1 MPMRRII
8 TCTCRN
14 RTSIAASGVSC
25 LLYVLASCL
34 LFFPM
39 FAIGQDLDA
48 AVGQYAWLQDPRDGS
63 TPPPLNIV
71 LDCSR
76 GEIGVARGW
85 ANDNLFSTNVTARM
99 QFRVCPLELSV
110 AALDNANVLVVP
122 LCSGNAFPEY
132 DKSEMRIM
140 SGFVERGGLL
150 VVSIGAGSFA
160 NEKFLGD
167 YSVKFEEV
175 YREKIGAV
183 KCVPIALRGF
193 DIELSEDWT
202 KESFMRFADNSEWIP
217 ILAANNE
224 DGKDCALMAVKRAG
238 KGYILACHRAV
249 VRNQMNNKL
258 FAKLV
263 DALAR
268 QIRRIDPDMP
278 FEDIPITSGLCR
290 RAHGIPIY
298 YGERFAKEAN
308 FLQDELNR
316 FIPEL
321 EKEWGVLFCIPTNL
335 AYRAIGRTGISGCC
349 WSSIRHDIEASR
361 RIYPVGVLC
370 DSPLEGMVTRCHFA
384 FLFLA
389 YTKPHVGRLLSVD
402 GSLWAFIA
410 CRAMSRSG
418 HKSFAERNGNSFL
431 KNNGMY
437 RAFSKLVDEEPAAM
451 NELFKVY
458 LRHEDSH
465 DFVASVDQHQ
475 LAYMFAEAMY
485 ALGKDANKYMGDPN
499 IANEKVFALFNE
511 CGVKA
516 RLDKVKF
523 EKSPVK
529 MKGVLPWVWDNGK
542 EMPTKTFRLGS
553 SGEVLEFAGCRT
565 GRFEMG
571 CRDPGDKKNDPLGLH
586 VVAMT
591 KPFMITK
598 TQITKGQFH
607 AVMGG
612 RRWRSYTKLEKL
624 FGAEKSAADGITLA
638 DAETFCRKLTTRYG
652 NRLPAGYEFRLPT
665 EAEWEYALWGG
676 ESSARRRNWLT
687 GLPAAAARP
696 YSRLPEEDAKLLEQ
710 AGYTL
715 AKDEQMPM
723 GPVGTKQ
730 PNALGVYDML
740 GNGWELLADRFAA
753 PKDGAPVSDPLV
765 MGEMLGY
772 EEMETNAVRGV
783 GLESGYGLAR
793 GGEFLPGHGF
803 CKRMF
808 SLDAKEM
815 PRDTTFRIVI
825 GPKLDKGKEEK

>member
-1 MPMRRII
+1 MKKAVLVG
-8 TCTCRN
+8 
-14 RTSIAASGVSC
+14 AA
-25 LLYVLASCL
+25 VLALCL
-34 LFFPM
+34 
-39 FAIGQDLDA
+39 AAEADQGGKQDAQLLPSKHD
-48 AVGQYAWLQDPRDGS
+48 YSWLQKPPDGS
-63 TPPPLNIV
+63 APPPLNIV

-76 GEIGVARGW
+76 GEIRYVRGW
-85 ANDNLFSTNVTARM
+85 AKDNLFSTNVTARM

-167 YSVKFEEV
+167 YGVKFEEV

-183 KCVPIALRGF
+183 KCAPIALRGF
-193 DIELSEDWT
+193 DIELSEGWT

-217 ILAANNE
+217 ILTAGNE
-224 DGKDCALMAVKRAG
+224 DGKGCALMAVKKAG

-249 VRNQMNNKL
+249 VCDQMNNKL

-268 QIRRIDPDMP
+268 QIRRIDSVIP
-278 FEDIPITSGLCR
+278 FEDIPITSGVCR
-290 RAHGIPIY
+290 RSHGMPIY
-298 YGERFAKEAN
+298 SSEKFAWGAN
-308 FLQDELNR
+308 LLQDELNR
-316 FIPEL
+316 FLPEL
-321 EKEWGVLFCIPTNL
+321 QKELGPVYRFPSNI
-335 AYRAIGRTGISGCC
+335 AYRAIGRTGIHGCRT
-349 WSSIRHDIEASR
+349 SMDKENGYLIF
-361 RIYPVGVLC
+361 PVGVCC
-370 DSPLEGMVTRCHFA
+370 DSPLEGMVETCGNH
-384 FLFLA
+384 
-389 YTKPHVGRLLSVD
+389 
-402 GSLWAFIA
+402 WAFHFGCFIIPQ
-410 CRAMSRSG
+410 CRFLSHYFSLSFREFFLLRVLSRSG
-418 HKSFAERNGNSFL
+418 HKAFAERYDKSFKRNS
-431 KNNGMY
+431 MY
-437 RAFSKLVDEEPAAM
+437 HVFSKLVDEEPAAM
-451 NELFKVY
+451 TEFFKVY

-465 DFVASVDQHQ
+465 DFAAPVDEHQ

-485 ALGKDANKYMGDPN
+485 RLGKDTNKYMGNPN

-511 CGVKA
+511 CGIKA
-516 RLDKVKF
+516 RLDRVKF

-529 MKGVLPWVWDNGK
+529 VKDMLPWVWDNGK
-542 EMPTKTFRLGS
+542 EMPTKTFRLGN

-571 CRDPGDKKNDPLGLH
+571 CRDPGDKKNDPLGIH

-591 KPFMITK
+591 RPFMITK
-598 TQITKGQFH
+598 TQITKGQFY

-612 RRWRSYTKLEKL
+612 SRWRSYTKLEKL
-624 FGAEKSAADGITLA
+624 FGAKKSAADGITLA
-638 DAETFCRKLTTRYG
+638 DAEAFCRKLTTRYG

-676 ESSARRRNWLT
+676 ERRRDWLPE
-687 GLPAAAARP
+687 LAAATAQP
-696 YSRLPEEDAKLLEQ
+696 YFRLPEEDAKLLEQ

-772 EEMETNAVRGV
+772 EEVETNAVRGV

-808 SLDAKEM
+808 PLDAKEM

-825 GPKLDKGKEEK
+825 GPKLGKSKGEK

>member
-25 LLYVLASCL
+25 LQYVLASCL
-34 LFFPM
+34 LFFSM

-48 AVGQYAWLQDPRDGS
+48 AVGQYAWLQDPRDGA

-85 ANDNLFSTNVTARM
+85 AKDNLFSTNVTARM

-167 YSVKFEEV
+167 YGVKFEEV

-183 KCVPIALRGF
+183 KCAPIALRGF

-217 ILAANNE
+217 IFTASNE
-224 DGKDCALMAVKRAG
+224 DGEDCALVAVKKTG

-249 VRNQMNNKL
+249 VRNKMNNKL
-258 FAKLV
+258 FANLI

-268 QIRRIDPDMP
+268 QIRRIDPVMP
-278 FEDIPITSGLCR
+278 FEDIPITSGSCR

-370 DSPLEGMVTRCHFA
+370 DSPLEGMFTRCHFA
-384 FLFLA
+384 FLIHA
-389 YTKPHVGRLLSVD
+389 YTKPRFNRLTMSRVVD
-402 GSLWAFIA
+402 GPLWAILA
-410 CRAMSRSG
+410 CRALSRSG
-418 HKSFAERNGNSFL
+418 HKAFAGRNEL
-431 KNNGMY
+431 KHDAMY
-437 RAFSKLVDEEPAAM
+437 RAFSKLVDEEPTAM

-458 LRHEDSH
+458 LRHEDSR
-465 DFVASVDQHQ
+465 DFVAPVDEHQ

-485 ALGKDANKYMGDPN
+485 SLGKDTNEHMGNPN
-499 IANEKVFALFNE
+499 IANGKVFALFNE
-511 CGVKA
+511 CGVRA

-529 MKGVLPWVWDNGK
+529 VAGVLPWVWANGK
-542 EMPTKTFRLGS
+542 EVPPNAFRLGQS
-553 SGEVLEFAGCRT
+553 SEVLEFAGCRT

-571 CRDPGDKKNDPLGLH
+571 CRDSDDKKKDPLRLH
-586 VVAMT
+586 VVAIT
-591 KPFMITK
+591 KPFWITK
-598 TQITKGQFH
+598 TQITKGQYFS
-607 AVMGG
+607 VMGDD
-612 RRWRSYTKLEKL
+612 RWKDYTELEKL
-624 FGAEKSAADGITLA
+624 LGAEKSAADGITLA

-676 ESSARRRNWLT
+676 ERRRDWLPE
-687 GLPAAAARP
+687 LAAATAQP
-696 YSRLPEEDAKLLEQ
+696 YFRLPEEDAMLLEQ

-808 SLDAKEM
+808 SLDATEM